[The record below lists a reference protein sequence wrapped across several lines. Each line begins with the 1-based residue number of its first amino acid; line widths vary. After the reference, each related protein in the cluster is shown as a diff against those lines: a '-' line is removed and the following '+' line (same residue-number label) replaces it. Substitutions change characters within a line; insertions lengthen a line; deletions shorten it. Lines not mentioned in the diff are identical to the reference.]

1 MILERWQCS
10 FNMSN
15 KYIKTDVDGLV
26 KDTHSGAILSVDY
39 AGLSAYKKQKK
50 AFEMSRNATERLDK
64 LEGDIDEIKQMLQLL
79 LRR

>member
-1 MILERWQCS
+1 
-10 FNMSN
+10 MSN
-15 KYIKTDVDGLV
+15 KYVKTNVGGLV
-26 KDTHSGAILSVDY
+26 KDTRSGAILNVNH

-50 AFEMSRNATERLDK
+50 AFEMSRNSAERLDK